1 MYAYGFEVWIDINLL
16 LERMLFIP
24 RNLNSLQTF
33 SQDTV
38 GNLLLSNA
46 TLDLNL
52 RKKSIYF
59 QSKDGGRI
67 SISEKRWT
75 LATLAMSLKAWS
87 LVQLLW
93 HCYPPMWYWACGC
106 PVINDAALIDC
117 CWGAWP
123 QTICQPTSAS
133 NSMEVSPLWVKLLE
147 KHDINLLLWL
157 IIRPILESGQS
168 SRKLHNSFT
177 LSYLLNNHH
186 L

>member
-177 LSYLLNNHH
+177 LSYRLNNHH

>member
-24 RNLNSLQTF
+24 RNLKFQTF

-177 LSYLLNNHH
+177 LSYRLNNHH

>member
-24 RNLNSLQTF
+24 RNLKFQTF

-59 QSKDGGRI
+59 RSMDGGRI

-87 LVQLLW
+87 LDQLLW

-147 KHDINLLLWL
+147 KHHINLLLWL

-177 LSYLLNNHH
+177 LSYRLNNHH

>member
-24 RNLNSLQTF
+24 RNLKFQTF

-93 HCYPPMWYWACGC
+93 LCYPPMWYWACGC

-177 LSYLLNNHH
+177 LSYRLNNHH